1 MSTRSIG
8 FVAAL
13 WILSLLV
20 VGSMVRA
27 QSYRVNPVP
36 PRVISG
42 ADFGFRIEGEQNGV
56 PVGVP
61 VVRINGEWMAVKVGS
76 ASGEVRPAH

>member
-1 MSTRSIG
+1 MSMRVFGT
-8 FVAAL
+8 VAAL

-20 VGSMVRA
+20 VASIVQA

-36 PRVISG
+36 PRVVSG
-42 ADFGFRIEGEQNGV
+42 VDFGFRIEGEQNGM

-61 VVRINGEWMAVKVGS
+61 VVRINGEWMAVKLGS